1 MFPASPVFPEER
13 KKMNNSMRMIAAI
26 LLFVMLI
33 SLVACTEKGTNDK
46 ITLSPNKTLPP
57 LDETEEPEQTDEITE
72 PPVSGELVSNELDG
86 MTERQKVEF
95 LASEIDK
102 FTYTE
107 RYEKLRA
114 NYTIAGNDYGTTDY
128 NFKFSITR
136 TINEKDIG
144 KDSYARH
151 SDLYSRQEGKS
162 YGENFLFSYIQTDGY
177 SNGYMY
183 RLYDPMKSSPYNTVR
198 LKSPVK
204 LDDYREYIQRCTD
217 GFPTFDPDKEYAG
230 ANVSVVP
237 FITGTKWV
245 ITYEFT
251 DEIPEEIENYV
262 FNIAG
267 NRFVRFT
274 PQKVTAEITVDIL
287 THAVEGMKCDA
298 VYKTAKDAGES
309 LTLTLSL
316 DSQISAKAKEN
327 VNYTPTNFDSY
338 TQSGDLRYIQYT
350 LNDINKLAYCHGNN
364 SFSLNTSMK
373 MTKNG
378 VFLKEINY
386 SDTVSYGFKRGYFV
400 FLLDGEVRYMEGDS
414 YYENTNRTSKYN
426 GKTFSE
432 TINGKKTTE
441 EDNSEQSAKIYVTS
455 AFNYVPLS
463 EKDIKSI
470 KVTEMSNGETS
481 VEIEHYFYDGHDYLH
496 ANLGFVPK
504 GFEIVKETLTLKIT
518 FDEGDKIKNFTYILL
533 GEYNRDG
540 AVIKFTQNTFV
551 SDIKEADLSKIPVFT
566 HDSEL

>member
-1 MFPASPVFPEER
+1 
-13 KKMNNSMRMIAAI
+13 MIAAI
-26 LLFVMLI
+26 LIFLMLI
-33 SLVACTEKGTNDK
+33 SLTACTEKGSNDK
-46 ITLSPNKTLPP
+46 VTLSPNKTLPP
-57 LDETEEPEQTDEITE
+57 LAETDKPEDTDEITE
-72 PPVSGELVSNELDG
+72 PPVSGELISNELDG
-86 MTERQKVEF
+86 MTEREKVMF
-95 LASEIDK
+95 LATEIDK

-114 NYTIAGNDYGTTDY
+114 NYTIAGNDYGATDY
-128 NFKFSITR
+128 NFKYTVTQ

-151 SDLYSRQEGKS
+151 SDLSSREEGKS
-162 YGENFLFSYIQTDGY
+162 YGDNYLFSYFLTESY

-183 RLYDPMKSSPYNTVR
+183 RFYDPMKASPYNTVR
-198 LKSPVK
+198 MKSPVK
-204 LDDYREYIQRCTD
+204 LEDYREYILQCPD
-217 GFPTFDPDKEYAG
+217 GFPAFELGKEYAG

-251 DEIPEEIENYV
+251 DEIPEEIENFV
-262 FNIAG
+262 FDITG
-267 NRFVRFT
+267 NRFIRFT

-316 DSQISAKAKEN
+316 ESQISAKAKEN
-327 VNYTPTNFDSY
+327 VEYIPVNSDSY
-338 TQSGDLRYIQYT
+338 TPSGDLRYIQYA
-350 LNDINKLAYCHGNN
+350 LNDINKLTYCYGDN
-364 SFSLNTSMK
+364 SFSLNTDTK

-378 VFLKEINY
+378 VFQKETSY
-386 SDTVSYGFKRGYFV
+386 SDTVSYGFKKGYFV
-400 FLLDGEVRYMEGDS
+400 FLSDSKYKYIEGT
-414 YYENTNRTSKYN
+414 YYENADITAKYN

-432 TINGKKTTE
+432 EINGKTVTE
-441 EDNSEQSAKIYVTS
+441 EDHPEQSAKLYVTS
-455 AFNYVPLS
+455 AINYVPFS
-463 EKDIKSI
+463 VKDIKSI
-470 KVTEMSNGETS
+470 KVTETSNGEKV

-496 ANLGFVPK
+496 ENLGFVPK

-518 FDEGDKIKNFTYILL
+518 FDESDKIKNFTYILV

-540 AVIKFTQNTFV
+540 AVIRFTQSTFV
-551 SDIKEADLSKIPVFT
+551 SDITKSDLTKVPVFT

>member
-1 MFPASPVFPEER
+1 
-13 KKMNNSMRMIAAI
+13 MNKSIRMIAAI
-26 LLFVMLI
+26 LIFLMLI
-33 SLVACTEKGTNDK
+33 SLVACTEKGTTGSV
-46 ITLSPNKTLPP
+46 TLSPSKTLPP
-57 LDETEEPEQTDEITE
+57 LAETDKPEDTDEITE
-72 PPVSGELVSNELDG
+72 PPVSGELISNELDG
-86 MTERQKVEF
+86 MTEREKVMF
-95 LASEIDK
+95 LATEIDK

-114 NYTIAGNDYGTTDY
+114 NYTIAGNDYGATDY
-128 NFKFSITR
+128 NFKYTVTQ

-151 SDLYSRQEGKS
+151 SDLSSREEGKS
-162 YGENFLFSYIQTDGY
+162 YGDNYLFSYFLTESY

-183 RLYDPMKSSPYNTVR
+183 RLYDPMKASPYNTVR
-198 LKSPVK
+198 MKSPVK
-204 LDDYREYIQRCTD
+204 LEDYREYILQCPD
-217 GFPTFDPDKEYAG
+217 GFPAFELGKEYAG

-251 DEIPEEIENYV
+251 DEIPEEIENFV
-262 FNIAG
+262 FDITG
-267 NRFVRFT
+267 NRFIRFT

-316 DSQISAKAKEN
+316 ESQISAKAKEN
-327 VNYTPTNFDSY
+327 VEYIPINSDSY
-338 TQSGDLRYIQYT
+338 TPSGDLRYIQYA
-350 LNDINKLAYCHGNN
+350 LNDINKLTYCYGDN
-364 SFSLNTSMK
+364 SFSLNTDTK

-378 VFLKEINY
+378 VFQKETSY
-386 SDTVSYGFKRGYFV
+386 SDTVSYGFKKGYFV
-400 FLLDGEVRYMEGDS
+400 FLSDSKYKYIEGT
-414 YYENTNRTSKYN
+414 YYENADITAKYN

-432 TINGKKTTE
+432 EINGKTVTE
-441 EDNSEQSAKIYVTS
+441 EDHPEQSAKLYVTS
-455 AFNYVPLS
+455 AINYVPFS
-463 EKDIKSI
+463 VKDIKSI
-470 KVTEMSNGETS
+470 KVTETSNGEKV

-496 ANLGFVPK
+496 ENLGFVPK

-518 FDEGDKIKNFTYILL
+518 FDESDKIKNFSYMLS

-540 AVIKFTQNTFV
+540 AVIRYTQNTLV
-551 SDIKEADLSKIPVFT
+551 SDIKEADLTKVPVFT

>member
-1 MFPASPVFPEER
+1 
-13 KKMNNSMRMIAAI
+13 MIAAV

-33 SLVACTEKGTNDK
+33 SLAACTEKGTNGTV
-46 ITLSPNKTLPP
+46 TLSPNKTLPP
-57 LDETEEPEQTDEITE
+57 LDETDRPEETDEITE
-72 PPVSGELVSNELDG
+72 PPVSGELISNELDG

-107 RYEKLRA
+107 RYEKLRV
-114 NYTIAGNDYGTTDY
+114 NYSIAGNDYGTTDY
-128 NFKFSITR
+128 NFKHTVTR

-151 SDLYSRQEGKS
+151 SDLYSREEGES
-162 YGENFLFSYIQTDGY
+162 YNENFLFSYIQTDSY

-183 RLYDPMKSSPYNTVR
+183 RLYDPMKKSPYNTVR
-198 LKSPVK
+198 QKSPVK
-204 LDDYREYIQRCTD
+204 LDDYREYILRCPD
-217 GFPTFDPDKEYAG
+217 GFPAFDPDKEYAG

-251 DEIPEEIENYV
+251 DEIPEEINNFV
-262 FNIAG
+262 FGIAG
-267 NRFVRFT
+267 NRFIRFT

-316 DSQISAKAKEN
+316 DSQISAKAKED
-327 VNYTPTNFDSY
+327 VDYTPENSDSY
-338 TQSGDLRYIQYT
+338 TQSGDLRYIHYT
-350 LNDINKLAYCHGNN
+350 LNDINKLSYCYGDN
-364 SFSLNTSMK
+364 SFSMNATLK
-373 MTKNG
+373 MTTNG
-378 VFLKEINY
+378 VFQKEINY
-386 SDTVSYGFKRGYFV
+386 SDTVSYGFKKGYFV
-400 FLLDGEVRYMEGDS
+400 FLIDGKYRYMEGGS
-414 YYENTNRTSKYN
+414 YYENADRISKYN

-432 TINGKKTTE
+432 AINGNKVAE
-441 EDNSEQSAKIYVTS
+441 EDNSEQNAKVYVTS

-463 EKDIKSI
+463 EKDIRSI
-470 KVTEMSNGETS
+470 KVTEMSNGEKA
-481 VEIEHYFYDGHDYLH
+481 VEIEHFFYDGHDYLH

-504 GFEIVKETLTLKIT
+504 GVEIVKETLTLKIT
-518 FDEGDKIKNFTYILL
+518 FDESDKIKNFTYILV
-533 GEYNRDG
+533 GEYNKDG

-551 SDIKEADLSKIPVFT
+551 SDITKADLTKIPVFS

>member
-1 MFPASPVFPEER
+1 MVLLKFKLTLFLLCSLRER
-13 KKMNNSMRMIAAI
+13 
-26 LLFVMLI
+26 
-33 SLVACTEKGTNDK
+33 
-46 ITLSPNKTLPP
+46 
-57 LDETEEPEQTDEITE
+57 
-72 PPVSGELVSNELDG
+72 
-86 MTERQKVEF
+86 
-95 LASEIDK
+95 
-102 FTYTE
+102 
-107 RYEKLRA
+107 
-114 NYTIAGNDYGTTDY
+114 
-128 NFKFSITR
+128 
-136 TINEKDIG
+136 
-144 KDSYARH
+144 
-151 SDLYSRQEGKS
+151 
-162 YGENFLFSYIQTDGY
+162 
-177 SNGYMY
+177 
-183 RLYDPMKSSPYNTVR
+183 SPYNTVR
-198 LKSPVK
+198 QKSPVK
-204 LDDYREYIQRCTD
+204 LDDYREYILRCPD
-217 GFPTFDPDKEYAG
+217 GFPAFDPDKEYAG

-298 VYKTAKDAGES
+298 VYKTAKESGES

-316 DSQISAKAKEN
+316 DSQISAKAKED
-327 VNYTPTNFDSY
+327 VDYTPENSDSY
-338 TQSGDLRYIQYT
+338 TQSGDLRYIHYT
-350 LNDINKLAYCHGNN
+350 LNDISKLAYCYGNN
-364 SFSLNTSMK
+364 SFLANTTIK

-378 VFLKEINY
+378 VFQKEINF
-386 SDTVSYGFKRGYFV
+386 SDTASYGFKKGYFV
-400 FLLDGEVRYMEGDS
+400 FLIDGKYRYMEGDS
-414 YYENTNRTSKYN
+414 YYENSDRTLKYN

-441 EDNSEQSAKIYVTS
+441 EDCTEQSAKIYVTS

-518 FDEGDKIKNFTYILL
+518 FDKGDKIKNFTYILL

-540 AVIKFTQNTFV
+540 AVIRFTQNTFV
-551 SDIKEADLSKIPVFT
+551 SDIKEADLTKVPVFT